1 MSTPRVSRK
10 IFLRGTSSRTTGR
23 FTRGGAYLSLPHR
36 SLSHRSCPLRLSND
50 ALLPVS
56 GPYLP
61 SDSRNLSTRN
71 TQIPFA
77 MNQLRLRVVEISR
90 NTGKTCFVKKVV
102 DVQCRS
108 TNFQFTIFSNY
119 TIRLLFFG
127 FLRDAIS
134 ILFVFQQNLRVE
146 F

>member
-1 MSTPRVSRK
+1 
-10 IFLRGTSSRTTGR
+10 
-23 FTRGGAYLSLPHR
+23 
-36 SLSHRSCPLRLSND
+36 
-50 ALLPVS
+50 
-56 GPYLP
+56 
-61 SDSRNLSTRN
+61 
-71 TQIPFA
+71 

-134 ILFVFQQNLRVE
+134 ILFVSQQKTRRILNRAKE
-146 F
+146 KKKNRRRKIDSFDSSG